1 MTFKKERVEIVSD
14 VSGRDG
20 IGIEVYRN
28 DELIVEIFRDDTQK
42 TRTITSYKKDI
53 SVELME
59 ECITI
64 FRKEIPWDFIND

>member
-14 VSGRDG
+14 VSGREG